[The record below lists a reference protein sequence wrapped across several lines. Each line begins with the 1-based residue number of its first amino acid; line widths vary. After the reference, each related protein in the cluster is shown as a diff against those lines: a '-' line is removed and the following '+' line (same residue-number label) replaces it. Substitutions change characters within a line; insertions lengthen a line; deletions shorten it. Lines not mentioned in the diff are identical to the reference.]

1 MKILYLFI
9 FFWFSIFISCNT
21 KQNQRLTSAS
31 NITQKREDSLRL
43 KLPLSIGYI
52 NDFSS
57 LFTQKQIME
66 LDSIVQA
73 YENQT
78 KVEIAVATVN
88 ATIIDDVDFED
99 FSLVMANTWGV
110 GKKDLA
116 NGILI
121 LIAADLQRI
130 RIQLGKGIAKNLSNE
145 EVAKIIDQVIIS
157 QYTEGN
163 LFEGTKDGVLAIINK
178 LPRKDL

>member
-1 MKILYLFI
+1 LLFI
-9 FFWFSIFISCNT
+9 SNSCNT
-21 KQNQRLTSAS
+21 QQNQQLSSTS

-43 KLPLSIGYI
+43 KVPPSNGYI
-52 NDFSS
+52 NDFSN
-57 LFTQKQIME
+57 LFSQKQLME

-88 ATIIDDVDFED
+88 STIVNDVDFED

-110 GKKDLA
+110 GKKGLA

-130 RIQLGKGIAKNLSNE
+130 RIQIGKGIANNLSNE
-145 EVAKIIDQVIIS
+145 EVAKIIDQEIFP
-157 QYTEGN
+157 QYAKGN

-178 LPRKDL
+178 LPREL